1 MSVLVYTESDQGK
14 FKKVALEVASYGKV
28 VADQLGTTVTAITI
42 NADDTSVLG
51 QYGVDKVLKV
61 SNSTLDTFNAKTYA
75 DVIRQA
81 SEKEAAKVVVVSSS
95 ADSKYMA
102 PLLAIGLNAGYAS
115 NVVEAPSSTSPFTVK
130 RTAFTNKAF
139 NFTSINT
146 DVKLVGV
153 SKNSFG
159 LVESNGSA
167 TNEDFSP
174 SILENSIQVDSVDKV
189 TGKVTIA
196 DAEIVVSGGRGLKGP
211 ENWGM
216 IEELADV
223 LGAATACS
231 KPVSDLGWRPHSEH
245 VGQTGKPVASNL
257 YIAIGISGAIQHL
270 AGINASKV
278 KVVINTDAE
287 APFFKAADYGVVGDA
302 FEVVPKLIEKLKEFK
317 AQNAER
323 IVIFSTNF
331 FYNLALINLIILN

>member
-1 MSVLVYTESDQGK
+1 MSVLVYTESENGA
-14 FKKVALEVASYGKV
+14 FKKTAFEVASYAKA
-28 VADQLGTTVTAITI
+28 VADQMGTTVTAVTV
-42 NADDTSVLG
+42 NANDVSELG

-61 SNSTLDTFNAKTYA
+61 SDASLTNFNAKSYA
-75 DVIRQA
+75 AAIAQA
-81 SEKEAAKVVVVSSS
+81 VKNEGAKVVIVSQS
-95 ADSKYMA
+95 ADSKYLA
-102 PLLAIGLNAGYAS
+102 PILSVALEAGYAS
-115 NVVEAPSSTSPFTVK
+115 NVMEVPTSTAPFTVK

-139 NFTSINT
+139 NLTTIDT

-153 SKNSFG
+153 SNNSFG
-159 LVESNGSA
+159 LVEKTGSA
-167 TNEDFSP
+167 TAEDFAP
-174 SILENSIQVDSVDKV
+174 SLPATGVTVESVDKASD
-189 TGKVTIA
+189 KVTIA
-196 DAEIVVSGGRGLKGP
+196 DAEIVVSAGRGMKGP

-278 KVVINTDAE
+278 KVVINTDPE

-302 FEVVPKLIEKLKEFK
+302 FEVVPQLIEKLKAFK
-317 AQNAER
+317 AANA
-323 IVIFSTNF
+323 
-331 FYNLALINLIILN
+331 